1 MMSRKDSDLMYSIKF
16 GNQTIEYNL
25 KKSNRR
31 KTMSISVDQHGV
43 SVISPSATE
52 IEKIEAILYK
62 KAVWIK
68 KQLSY
73 FNEMNSNNIQHYFL
87 SGEKLP
93 YLGRYYRLKV
103 VKTNTSRPLFRFYQ
117 GRFLAEIP
125 YEAAED
131 KQRDIIYPL
140 YVEWIKNRAHEFTK
154 NRLKRFI
161 LKLQQEPNKIIIK
174 EQKQRWGSCTA
185 SGNILLNW
193 RIFLAPT
200 SIVDYVLAHE
210 LVHLKHL
217 NHSNEYWNTLQM
229 LLPDY
234 EKRKDWLKVNGRTLN
249 I

>member
-1 MMSRKDSDLMYSIKF
+1 MRSIKF
-16 GNQTIEYNL
+16 GNQKIEYNL
-25 KKSNRR
+25 MRSNRR

-43 SVISPSATE
+43 SVISPSVTE

-68 KQLSY
+68 KQLAD
-73 FNEMNSNNIQHYFL
+73 FDKMNKNSVQLSFL

-103 VKTNTSRPLFRFYQ
+103 IKTNIVQPAFRFYQ

-125 YEAAED
+125 YETAEE
-131 KQRDIIYPL
+131 KQRDIIYPI
-140 YVEWIKNRAHEFTK
+140 YIEWIKVHAHEFTQ

-161 LKLQQEPNKIIIK
+161 IKLQQEPNEIIVK

-185 SGNILLNW
+185 SGSILLNW
-193 RIFLAPT
+193 RVFLAPT

-210 LVHLKHL
+210 LVHLKHM
-217 NHSNEYWNTLQM
+217 NHSKEYWDTLKM
-229 LLPDY
+229 ILPDY
-234 EKRKDWLKVNGRTLN
+234 EKRKEWLKVNGRTLN
-249 I
+249 V